1 MLGSIEFNE
10 KIYKFDF
17 DKPIDISIPIT
28 FQENAVNAFYAPKAK
43 AAPLK
48 AGDFIGSVAKCS
60 PVNFFDVQINPH
72 GNGTHTECVGHIA
85 KEQFSINKNL
95 KKFFA
100 MARLLTIEPEEQ
112 ESGDLVVTLEQ
123 VKDTLGNDWSFEA
136 LILRTLP
143 NTDAKLTRQ
152 YSGTNPPY
160 LSTELLAYLAEKELK
175 HLLLD
180 LPSVDREEDGGKL
193 AGHKAF
199 WQYPENPRMDA
210 TITEMIYVPNEI
222 EDGLYLLNLQICSF
236 ELDAAPSK
244 PVLYKLII

>member
-1 MLGSIEFNE
+1 MLGSIRYKENVYEF
-10 KIYKFDF
+10 DL

-28 FQENAVNAFYAPKAK
+28 FKDNAVNAFYAPKAK
-43 AAPLK
+43 AAPVRM
-48 AGDFIGSVAKCS
+48 GDFVGSVAEGS
-60 PVNFFDVQINPH
+60 PVNFFDIQINPH

-85 KEQFSINKNL
+85 KEQFSINQHL

-100 MARLLTIEPEEQ
+100 IARLITIEPEEQ
-112 ESGDLVVTLEQ
+112 ESGDYVVTLEQ
-123 VKDTLGNDWSFEA
+123 FKNTLGNDWNFEA
-136 LILRTLP
+136 LVLRTLP
-143 NTDAKLTRQ
+143 NSDVKLTRQ
-152 YSGTNPPY
+152 YSNSNPPY
-160 LSTELLAYLAEKELK
+160 LSAELLAYLAEMNVK

-210 TITEMIYVPNEI
+210 TITEMIYVPNEV

-244 PVLYKLII
+244 PVLYKIL

>member
-1 MLGSIEFNE
+1 MLGNIRFNE
-10 KIYKFDF
+10 NVYEFDL

-43 AAPLK
+43 ATPLRM
-48 AGDFIGSVAKCS
+48 GDFVGSVAEGS

-85 KEQFSINKNL
+85 KEQFSINQYL

-100 MARLLTIEPEEQ
+100 MARLITIEPEQQ
-112 ESGDLVVTLEQ
+112 ENGDFIVSLDQ
-123 VKDTLGNDWSFEA
+123 VKNALVNDWDFEA
-136 LILRTLP
+136 LVLRTLP
-143 NTDAKLTRQ
+143 NTDAKLIRQ
-152 YSGTNPPY
+152 YSGNNPPY
-160 LSTELLAYLAEKELK
+160 LSTDLLAYLAEKEVK

-210 TITEMIYVPNEI
+210 TITEMIYVSNEV
-222 EDGLYLLNLQICSF
+222 EDGKYLLNLQICSF
-236 ELDAAPSK
+236 ELDASPSK
-244 PVLYKLII
+244 PVLYRLL